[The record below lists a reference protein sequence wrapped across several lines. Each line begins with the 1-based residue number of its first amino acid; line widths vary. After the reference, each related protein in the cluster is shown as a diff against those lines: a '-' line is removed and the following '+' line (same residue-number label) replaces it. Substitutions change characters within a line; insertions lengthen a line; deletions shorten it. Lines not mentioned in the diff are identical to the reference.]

1 MRSLFAAYF
10 NDQVPAGRILEIGP
24 GNKPIFSR
32 SEGEVFYAD
41 VRDASEVEET
51 FFSTDKSGQQ
61 AVELDFVIEGS
72 YAKSLKDVEVFDHVI
87 LCHVLEHIPRLIAF
101 FQDIIKVMAPG
112 GLLYL
117 ILPDHR
123 FCFDH
128 FRQPTSFAEAYYVH
142 INKLAAPPWRVFDNN
157 FLHVGYNVPAMYWN
171 EKNLA
176 QAILLQRRQSLQE
189 ARQNMEEAEKGL
201 VSRAHVSVFTPW
213 SFLLF
218 LFSMLRVRMAAFS
231 CQRFFTTKR
240 DEFSFGAVLRAD
252 PALPRDE
259 ARLQAELKKIAALMD
274 EEAQASPRV

>member
-1 MRSLFAAYF
+1 MRPLFSVYC
-10 NDQVPAGRILEIGP
+10 DGRVPAGRILEIGP
-24 GNKPIFSR
+24 GNNPIFYR
-32 SEGEVFYAD
+32 SEGDVHYAD
-41 VRDASEVEET
+41 VRNAAEVDDT
-51 FFSTDKSGQQ
+51 FFSTDKSGKQ
-61 AVELDFVIEGS
+61 AVELDFVIKGS
-72 YAKSLKDVEVFDHVI
+72 YAASLKDVEVFDHVI

-101 FQDIIKVMAPG
+101 FQDIIKVMCPG

-142 INKLAAPPWRVFDNN
+142 INKLAAPPWRVFDSH
-157 FLHVGYNVPAMYWN
+157 FLNAGYNIPSMYWN

-201 VSRAHVSVFTPW
+201 VSNSHVSVFTPW

-231 CQRFFTTKR
+231 CERFFTTQKN
-240 DEFSFGAVLRAD
+240 EFSFGAVLKAD
-252 PALPRDE
+252 PGLPRDQE
-259 ARLQAELKKIAALMD
+259 RLDAELKKLAALMD
-274 EEAQASPRV
+274 EQAPLPPGI